1 MWGPNNYHTVIMGI
15 NIGKGR
21 PKYTGGLMIHHSYF
35 YAFRDFP
42 QIAVIKNYPPLI
54 LGAKLKIEIPSSQ
67 NQDNNILS
75 RLRRGIFYLFTVTLI
90 EFQREREQN
99 PNFHTTPQKQIVKI
113 FTLLHIHID
122 RQRKFVIKYG
132 RKQRLQFIE
141 GENVKTCMPLY
152 EV

>member
-21 PKYTGGLMIHHSYF
+21 PKYTGLMIHHSYF

-75 RLRRGIFYLFTVTLI
+75 RLRRGIFYLTSLFYSNVN
-90 EFQREREQN
+90 RVPERESKTQ
-99 PNFHTTPQKQIVKI
+99 PPQKQIVKI
-113 FTLLHIHID
+113 FTLLHNIHID